1 MKRWLLGIIAFTLVW
16 TPAFGHGALN
26 YSYGEEMQ
34 TELQEIQKEIGEGS
48 EKEEPQNQLVSYTA
62 GVGLTVPDILSNEES
77 HSNEALR
84 FSGPEGSSIY
94 IYSQDTSE
102 TSARAYI
109 NYSNKQ
115 INNSR
120 GGFRPLYE
128 KNIKLSNGVRAV
140 EFMYERE
147 KIENIKD
154 DKNVYFEI
162 NAIYPQE
169 SRVLTFWLK
178 SDSDNIEYYK
188 GLLKDMASSAWVF
201 EKAKADYEVPYVD
214 REIDIKGES
223 IRLKIGR
230 QRMLWGIMHPHNLDG
245 QDYISNLKPFEEEIE
260 RKFEFLM
267 TYSDFANNVNIEEV
281 EDVYEDG
288 RVMMLTWQPWT
299 YIDKTQ
305 NENLE
310 NESDVLIP
318 EIIKGS
324 YDEYIRKWAR
334 DIKSVGNPVFVRFA
348 NEMNGDWDSWCAW
361 YFGKD
366 TDLYNEAWKHLWNIF
381 QEEGADNAL
390 FIWNPHDRSYPDFVW
405 NNSHMYYPGDE
416 YVDWIGLTGYNNG
429 TSFNGDS
436 WREFGEI
443 YYPLYNEYMR
453 YYSEKPFMITE
464 FSCNED
470 GGDKAKWINDGFNE
484 FANMPNIKIAVWFN
498 QVDTKWQYNID
509 SSKRS
514 YKAFKNSVNKNPHF
528 SVKSVFELSDDDLAG
543 DAGEESASRM
553 D

>member
-1 MKRWLLGIIAFTLVW
+1 MKSWILGIIAFTLVW
-16 TPAFGHGALN
+16 TPVLGHGTLN

-34 TELQEIQKEIGEGS
+34 TEVKDIQKEIGEGA
-48 EKEEPQNQLVSYTA
+48 ENEEPQDQLLSYTA

-77 HSNEALR
+77 NADEALR
-84 FSGPEGSSIY
+84 FSGPDGSSIY

-102 TSARAYI
+102 TSAGAYI

-128 KNIKLSNGVRAV
+128 KNMRLSNGVRAV
-140 EFMYERE
+140 EFMYERD
-147 KIENIKD
+147 KIESIKD

-162 NAIYPQE
+162 NAIYPQD

-188 GLLKDMASSAWVF
+188 ALLKDMASSAWVF
-201 EKAKADYEVPYVD
+201 EKAKSDYEVPYVD
-214 REIDIKGES
+214 KEIDIKGES

-245 QDYISNLKPFEEEIE
+245 QNYISNIKPFEDEIE

-267 TYSDFANNVNIEEV
+267 TYSDFANNVNTEEL

-305 NENLE
+305 NDNLE

-334 DIKSVGNPVFVRFA
+334 DIKSIGNPVFVRFA

-366 TDLYNEAWKHLWNIF
+366 TELYNEAWKHLWEIF

-390 FIWNPHDRSYPDFVW
+390 FVWNPHDRSYPDFVW

-416 YVDWIGLTGYNNG
+416 YVDWVGLTGYNNG
-429 TSFNGDS
+429 TSFSGDS
-436 WREFGEI
+436 WREFGDI

-528 SVKSVFELSDDDLAG
+528 SVKSVFEWSDDNIAG
-543 DAGEESASRM
+543 DAGEESASRT

>member
-1 MKRWLLGIIAFTLVW
+1 MKRWLLGILAFTLAW
-16 TPAFGHGALN
+16 IQAFECGPI
-26 YSYGEEMQ
+26 SYAYEEGVQ
-34 TELQEIQKEIGEGS
+34 TETQIGIQEQTD
-48 EKEEPQNQLVSYTA
+48 PNQFVSYPA
-62 GVGLTVPDILSNEES
+62 GLGIIVPGILSIEES
-77 HSNEALR
+77 PSDEAIR
-84 FSGPEGSSIY
+84 FYGPDGSSIY
-94 IYSQDTSE
+94 IYSQDIKE
-102 TSARAYI
+102 TSAREYI

-120 GGFRPLYE
+120 GSFRPVYE
-128 KNIKLSNGVRAV
+128 KDIKLSNGVRAV
-140 EFMYERE
+140 EFMYERD
-147 KIENIKD
+147 KIDNIEN
-154 DKNVYFEI
+154 DKNAYFEI
-162 NAIYPQE
+162 NSIYPNE

-178 SDSDNIEYYK
+178 TDSDNLEYYK
-188 GLLKDMASSAWVF
+188 SLLNDMASSAWVF
-201 EKAKADYEVPYVD
+201 EKAKADYAVSYED
-214 REIDIKGES
+214 KDIDIKGEN

-245 QDYISNLKPFEEEIE
+245 SDYTSNLKPFEEEMG

-267 TYSDFANNVNIEEV
+267 TYSDFEHDVNLDEV

-288 RVMMLTWQPWT
+288 RVIMLTWQPWT

-310 NESDVLIP
+310 SESTVLIP

-334 DIKSVGNPVFVRFA
+334 DIKSIGNPVFVRFA
-348 NEMNGDWDSWCAW
+348 NEMNGDWDAWCAW

-366 TDLYNEAWKHLWNIF
+366 TELYNEAWKHLWNIF
-381 QEEGADNAL
+381 KEEGADNAL
-390 FIWNPHDRSYPDFVW
+390 FVWNPHDRSYPDFVW

-416 YVDWIGLTGYNNG
+416 YVDWVGLTGYNNG

-443 YYPLYNEYMR
+443 YYPLYNDYMKH
-453 YYSEKPFMITE
+453 YSEKPFMITE

-514 YKAFKNSVNKNPHF
+514 YRAFQNSVNKNPHF
-528 SVKSVFELSDDDLAG
+528 SMKSVFELSERKTTEDAIDLIWKNH
-543 DAGEESASRM
+543 
-553 D
+553 